1 MYMLLHIVYS
11 VEWCPVLYSYYLY
24 LLFQIHVT
32 GKKLFRKMIWQKQYQ
47 LAVYDDEKQDTLT
60 TFFSQS
66 FAWKNPGFWRTVVI
80 KYQQKQ
86 GRFLPGCLSPCIE
99 NHYQQESPLKMQYS
113 TMAYSRVTTTIVNLK
128 HLLFFTVRGSLFI
141 LWWGTSS
148 LQEAL

>member
-1 MYMLLHIVYS
+1 
-11 VEWCPVLYSYYLY
+11 
-24 LLFQIHVT
+24 
-32 GKKLFRKMIWQKQYQ
+32 MIWQKQYQ

-128 HLLFFTVRGSLFI
+128 HLLFSRSEVLYLFFDEVHLHSKRLYSHFFFSYAQNVSHLFI
-141 LWWGTSS
+141 RTLESNLTTNTTPLWFINSK
-148 LQEAL
+148 L